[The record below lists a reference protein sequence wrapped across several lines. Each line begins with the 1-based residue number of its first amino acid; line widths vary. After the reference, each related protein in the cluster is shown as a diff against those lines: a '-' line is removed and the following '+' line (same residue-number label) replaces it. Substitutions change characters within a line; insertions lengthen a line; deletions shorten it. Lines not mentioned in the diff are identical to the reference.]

1 MTTKLLAL
9 SLVLMLVGM
18 TTSAHGIPPEE
29 TLQKPMNE
37 IIGILKDPRYHGKGT
52 KEVQREELWKIVR
65 GLFDFR
71 EMSKRSL
78 GRFWKRFSPGQRDQ
92 FTDVFSTLL
101 GNIYLNKIQG
111 GYHDEKVLYLGEE
124 IIKDKKAIVKT
135 KIVRENGEIP
145 MNYHMRLQ
153 GKKWK
158 IYDFTIEGV
167 GLVKNY
173 RTQFKK
179 ILRKESPDQ
188 LIERLKKKN
197 KAQKK
202 KIAQQ

>member
-9 SLVLMLVGM
+9 SLVLILVAM
-18 TTSAHGIPPEE
+18 TTSADSIPPTE
-29 TLQKPMNE
+29 TLQKPMDE
-37 IIGILKDPRYHGKGT
+37 IIGILKDPQYNEKDK
-52 KEVQREELWKIVR
+52 KEAQREKLWKVVR
-65 GLFDFR
+65 RFFDFR

-78 GRFWKRFSPGQRDQ
+78 GRNWKRFNHGQQDQ

-101 GNIYLNKIQG
+101 GNIYLNKVQG
-111 GYHDEKVLYLGEE
+111 GYHDEKVLYLSEE
-124 IIKDKKAIVKT
+124 IIKNKKAVVKT
-135 KIVRENGEIP
+135 KIVREKGEIP
-145 MNYHMRLQ
+145 MNYHMHLQ

-158 IYDFTIEGV
+158 VYDIIIEGV

-202 KIAQQ
+202 KLSQQ

>member
-9 SLVLMLVGM
+9 SLGLILIAM
-18 TTSAHGIPPEE
+18 TTSADGIPPTE
-29 TLQKPMNE
+29 TLQKPMDA
-37 IIGILKDPRYHGKGT
+37 IIGILKDPQYNAKDK
-52 KEVQREELWKIVR
+52 KEAQREKLWKVVR
-65 GLFDFR
+65 GFFDFR

-78 GRFWKRFSPGQRDQ
+78 GSNWKRFNPGQQDQ

-101 GNIYLNKIQG
+101 GNIYLNKVQG
-111 GYHDEKVLYLGEE
+111 GYHDEKVLYLSEE
-124 IIKDKKAIVKT
+124 IIKDKKAVVKT
-135 KIVRENGEIP
+135 KIVRENAEIP
-145 MNYHMRLQ
+145 MDYHMRLQ

-158 IYDFTIEGV
+158 VYDIIIEGV

-179 ILRKESPDQ
+179 ILRKESPDK

-197 KAQKK
+197 EAQKK
-202 KIAQQ
+202 KTAQQ